1 MKKTLSIPTISCG
14 HCLMS
19 IKRELGFVDGVDY
32 IDGNVDAKTVLVEY
46 SDESHWIR
54 PARFWP
60 KPATRPR
67 TNIRQA

>member
-32 IDGNVDAKTVLVEY
+32 IDGNVDAKTVLIEY
-46 SDESHWIR
+46 SNDAALDQ
-54 PARFWP
+54 ARAVLAEAGYAP
-60 KPATRPR
+60 
-67 TNIRQA
+67 TN

>member
-46 SDESHWIR
+46 SNESALDQAR
-54 PARFWP
+54 AVLAEAGYAPA
-60 KPATRPR
+60 
-67 TNIRQA
+67 N